1 MLITIDETP
10 NYSVNIHI
18 NWYNYMNIV
27 NTPDNLIQS
36 VISLNAAK
44 SYAVFLDGVYV
55 KRLFNKEVSF

>member
-18 NWYNYMNIV
+18 NWYNYKTIV

-36 VISLNAAK
+36 AISRNAAK
-44 SYAVFLDGVYV
+44 LYAVF
-55 KRLFNKEVSF
+55 